1 MKQILAITLVCL
13 SFNTQAL
20 DLPNPLT
27 LGDALKLTKNQNL
40 DEQQQHINISLD
52 RVKLDSYQDAY
63 KPKVDL
69 DLQLARRAN
78 ENSGTNN
85 SHAFVK
91 INQVLFDQNTNIGQN
106 TARSNLES
114 TQFQLQQLKKDK
126 TTQVM
131 RAFFDVILSDMR
143 YETVLERLAISAI
156 REGRVKD
163 DFDTKDA
170 SEVELLE
177 KQTQTQLD
185 VSKRIEAESLQITT
199 RAKLA
204 QLLNI
209 TYENRP
215 DDLVRPN
222 LKHFFE
228 NELGEFEIWQKKI
241 LNSNPDLDELER
253 ELVSLKQQINSEKNN
268 KEIVISSN
276 ARLGEQAYQRD
287 KNGKWRVG
295 LNFVMPLGQSYSQ
308 KRKITELSLKIKQK
322 KLSIDQLKQNLNQ
335 RALSLWLELKTLKQ
349 LQKALTV
356 ELDYRDLYLERAR
369 ANYEMEIKSD
379 IGHAM
384 TNLTDSEWKLAKN
397 EFNYVVTLTQ
407 LRQLAGENH
416 GL

>member
-1 MKQILAITLVCL
+1 MKRTLASILICL
-13 SFNTQAL
+13 SFTAQAI

-27 LGDALKLTKNQNL
+27 LGDALNLTKDQNL
-40 DEQQQHINISLD
+40 DEQQQQINISLD
-52 RVKLDSYQDAY
+52 KIKLDGYQDTY

-69 DLQLARRAN
+69 DLQLARRAD

-85 SHAFVK
+85 SHAFIK
-91 INQVLFDQNTNIGQN
+91 INQVLFDQNTGIEQN
-106 TARSNLES
+106 TARNNLES
-114 TQFQLQQLKKDK
+114 TQFKLKQLKKDK

-143 YETVLERLAISAI
+143 YETILERLAISAI
-156 REGRVKD
+156 REGRVRD
-163 DFDTKDA
+163 DFDIEDA

-185 VSKRIEAESLQITT
+185 VGKRIEAESMQITT

-209 TYENRP
+209 DYENRP

-222 LKHFFE
+222 LKHFFKK
-228 NELGEFEIWQKKI
+228 ELGDFEIWQKKI
-241 LNSNPDLDELER
+241 LDSNPDLGELKR
-253 ELVSLKQQINSEKNN
+253 ELVNLKQQINRERDN

-295 LNFVMPLGQSYSQ
+295 LNFVMPIGQSYNQ
-308 KRKITELSLKIKQK
+308 KRKIAELLLKIKQK
-322 KLSIDQLKQNLNQ
+322 KLSIDQLNQSLNQ
-335 RALSLWLELKTLKQ
+335 QALSLWLELKKLKQ
-349 LQKALTV
+349 LQKALVV

-369 ANYEMEIKSD
+369 ANYEMEVKSD
-379 IGHAM
+379 IGYAM

-416 GL
+416 EL